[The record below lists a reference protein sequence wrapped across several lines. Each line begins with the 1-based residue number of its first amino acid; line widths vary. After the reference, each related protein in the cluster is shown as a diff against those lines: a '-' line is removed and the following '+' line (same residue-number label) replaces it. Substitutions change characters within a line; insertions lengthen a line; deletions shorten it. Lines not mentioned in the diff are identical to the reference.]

1 MPEIYI
7 YAIEGRSM
15 EQKRAL
21 IREITDSVV
30 RNFQVDPS
38 TVMIQIMETPK
49 HSKAKGGV
57 LFSDRDSAS

>member
-1 MPEIYI
+1 MD
-7 YAIEGRSM
+7 
-15 EQKRAL
+15 QKRAL

-49 HSKAKGGV
+49 SSMAKGGV
-57 LFSDRDSAS
+57 LFSDRDAN